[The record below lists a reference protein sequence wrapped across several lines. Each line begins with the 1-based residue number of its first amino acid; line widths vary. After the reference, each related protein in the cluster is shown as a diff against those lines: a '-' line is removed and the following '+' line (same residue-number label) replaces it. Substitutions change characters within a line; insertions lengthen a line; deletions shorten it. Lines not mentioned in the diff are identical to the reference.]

1 VSTTGTQATSAAA
14 TATAPRISRVT
25 AGIPALAPPPP
36 RIAAVIRNVAW
47 VGIAAHAGFVPMFT
61 LLGYPRLAA
70 FNVASVAI
78 WIAAW
83 LANRRGK
90 STLGMWLLTVE
101 VVAHAVLAASTL
113 GWASGFQY
121 YLIPLIPF
129 VMFND
134 RLGRRS
140 VVVISAGVFAAL
152 IALRAVAPEV
162 AAGGGVGEGGALA
175 VVLRYAN
182 LAIPVFALALVT
194 FYFRSASTS
203 AERRMESMALTDPL
217 TGLLNRRS
225 MEQRLREAAHGFA
238 RSGRPFSVV
247 MADVDHFKRVN
258 DVHGHAV
265 GDRVLRAIATLFG
278 EGLRAHDAVAR
289 WGGEEFLLLLPETD
303 VATAGEVAERLRA
316 AAEAGLADAAG
327 VGIEQAVTMT
337 FGVAVL
343 ERGMRV
349 AECLKRADEALYA
362 GKEAGRNRVGA
373 RDLVARG

>member
-1 VSTTGTQATSAAA
+1 VV
-14 TATAPRISRVT
+14 AP
-25 AGIPALAPPPP
+25 AP

-47 VGIAAHAGFVPMFT
+47 VGISAHAGFVPMFA

-70 FNVASVAI
+70 FNVASVAM
-78 WIAAW
+78 WIGAW
-83 LANRRGK
+83 LANRRGR

-101 VVAHAVLAASTL
+101 VIAHAVLAVLTL

-134 RLGRRS
+134 RLARRT
-140 VVVISAGVFAAL
+140 VAWISAGVFAAL
-152 IALRAVAPEV
+152 IALRAVAPDV
-162 AAGGGVGEGGALA
+162 AAAGDVAGPLA

-182 LAIPVFALALVT
+182 LAIPLLALALVS
-194 FYFRSASTS
+194 FYFRTASTS

-225 MEQRLREAAHGFA
+225 MEQRLREAAHAFA

-258 DVHGHAV
+258 DVHGHAA
-265 GDRVLRAIATLFG
+265 GDRVLRSVAALFG
-278 EGLRAHDAVAR
+278 EGLRGHDAVAR
-289 WGGEEFLLLLPETD
+289 WGGEEFLVLLPETE
-303 VATAGEVAERLRA
+303 AAAASEVAERLRA
-316 AAEAGLADAAG
+316 AAEAGLATAAG
-327 VGIEQAVTMT
+327 IGGGAGERVTMT
-337 FGVAVL
+337 FGVAVF

-349 AECLKRADEALYA
+349 VDCLNRADEALYA
-362 GKEAGRNRVGA
+362 GKERGRNRVVQGPK
-373 RDLVARG
+373 

>member
-1 VSTTGTQATSAAA
+1 MSTTETQAASSPRA
-14 TATAPRISRVT
+14 ATAPRARSVT
-25 AGIPALAPPPP
+25 AGIPTVVVPPP

-47 VGIAAHAGFVPMFT
+47 VGIAAHTGFVPMFA
-61 LLGYPRLAA
+61 LLGHPRLAA
-70 FNVASVAI
+70 FNVVSVAM
-78 WIAAW
+78 WVAAW
-83 LANRRGK
+83 LANRRGR
-90 STLGMWLLTVE
+90 STLGMGLLAVE
-101 VVAHAVLAASTL
+101 VVAHAALCVLTL
-113 GWASGFQY
+113 GWQSGFQY
-121 YLIPLIPF
+121 YVIPLIPF

-152 IALRAVAPEV
+152 LALRAVAPEV
-162 AAGGGVGEGGALA
+162 GAGGAVGGALA

-182 LAIPVFALALVT
+182 LAIPLVALALVS
-194 FYFRSASTS
+194 FHFRSASTS

-265 GDRVLRAIATLFG
+265 GDRVLRAVATLFG

-289 WGGEEFLLLLPETD
+289 WGGEEFLLLLPETEA
-303 VATAGEVAERLRA
+303 VGACEVAERLRA
-316 AAEAGLADAAG
+316 AAEGRLAGAAG
-327 VGIEQAVTMT
+327 VAGGVTMT

-343 ERGMRV
+343 EGGMRV
-349 AECLKRADEALYA
+349 GECLKRADEAMYA
-362 GKEAGRNRVGA
+362 GKAAGRNRVVG
-373 RDLVARG
+373 VAS